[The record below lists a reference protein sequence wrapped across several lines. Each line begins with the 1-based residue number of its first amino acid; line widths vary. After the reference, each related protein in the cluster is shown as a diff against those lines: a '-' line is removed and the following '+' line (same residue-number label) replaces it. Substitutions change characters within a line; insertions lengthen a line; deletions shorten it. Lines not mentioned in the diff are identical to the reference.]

1 MIITGNVGWGIC
13 ARGEGSRPWESGGGE
28 GECIYRGLEGLDPGN
43 LLNTREKPPKLAA
56 LKQLCGFPLN
66 ADSQGLSPSKP
77 L

>member
-13 ARGEGSRPWESGGGE
+13 ARGEGRV
-28 GECIYRGLEGLDPGN
+28 RGRAGAGKRNTAAGLRKSKTPKN
-43 LLNTREKPPKLAA
+43 LLSTREKPPKLAA